1 MAINNIVYLQ
11 ILKGSLGKVMSKP
24 QHKAAVP
31 VGYLTKQ
38 RGQHR
43 TKDRRHDD
51 EYGNRG
57 PRVRRGEHLRAISAD
72 DAYEE
77 YLIHDNDFLL
87 DDFPDDKE

>member
-1 MAINNIVYLQ
+1 
-11 ILKGSLGKVMSKP
+11 MSKP

-77 YLIHDNDFLL
+77 YLHHDD
-87 DDFPDDKE
+87 DDFIDDFSDDEE